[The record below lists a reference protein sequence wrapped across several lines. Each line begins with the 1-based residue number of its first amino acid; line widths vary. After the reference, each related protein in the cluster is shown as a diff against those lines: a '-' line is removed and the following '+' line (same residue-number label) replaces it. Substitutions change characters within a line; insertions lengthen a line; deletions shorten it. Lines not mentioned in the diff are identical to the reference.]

1 MVKDL
6 GDAGEEVNVDVLFL
20 EDAIDI
26 APVAIQFFCQPVD
39 SAGLRHLIKNYSD
52 PLSDFH
58 VFGFSHTRRTP
69 PRSS

>member
-6 GDAGEEVNVDVLFL
+6 GDAGQEMDVDVLFL

-26 APVAIQFFCQPVD
+26 ATVAIQFLCKPVD
-39 SAGLRHLIKNYSD
+39 SAGLRHLIKNHPD

-58 VFGFSHTRRTP
+58 VFRLSHTGWTP
-69 PRSS
+69 PRS